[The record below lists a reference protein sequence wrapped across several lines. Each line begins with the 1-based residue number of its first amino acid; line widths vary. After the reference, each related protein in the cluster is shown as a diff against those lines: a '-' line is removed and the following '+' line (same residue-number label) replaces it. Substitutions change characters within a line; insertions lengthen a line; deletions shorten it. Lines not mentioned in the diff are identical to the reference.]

1 MPCELQK
8 PQQFVGL
15 TAFAKSLKHGVCVVR
30 NLGLTRRIL
39 PGIVTVLSELPAFWM
54 STGSS
59 MPGRLWPPRPFW
71 TQALIVLLEKKTC
84 HLAANVTQVPT
95 AISFLVSA

>member
-15 TAFAKSLKHGVCVVR
+15 TAFAKSLKRGVCVVR

-39 PGIVTVLSELPAFWM
+39 PGIVTVLSELPAF
-54 STGSS
+54 
-59 MPGRLWPPRPFW
+59 
-71 TQALIVLLEKKTC
+71 
-84 HLAANVTQVPT
+84 
-95 AISFLVSA
+95 